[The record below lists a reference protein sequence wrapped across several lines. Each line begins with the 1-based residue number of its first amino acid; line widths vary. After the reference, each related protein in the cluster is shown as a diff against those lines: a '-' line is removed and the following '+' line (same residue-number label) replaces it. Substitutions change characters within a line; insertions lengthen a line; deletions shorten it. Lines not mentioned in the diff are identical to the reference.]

1 MNWKML
7 APIFLYIGIIGLSF
21 YALLYLPQ
29 KKQRKK
35 IELMQQSV
43 KDGDHVV
50 TIGGIVGTVL
60 QIDRD
65 VLVLEV
71 SEHQDQLRVV
81 RSAIQK
87 IV

>member
-1 MNWKML
+1 MNWNML

-29 KKQRKK
+29 KKQKKK
-35 IELMQQSV
+35 IEAMQQGV
-43 KDGDHVV
+43 KVGDNVV
-50 TIGGIVGTVL
+50 TIGGIVGAVL
-60 QIDRD
+60 RIDSD

-71 SEHQDQLRVV
+71 SENQDQLRVV

-87 IV
+87 IL